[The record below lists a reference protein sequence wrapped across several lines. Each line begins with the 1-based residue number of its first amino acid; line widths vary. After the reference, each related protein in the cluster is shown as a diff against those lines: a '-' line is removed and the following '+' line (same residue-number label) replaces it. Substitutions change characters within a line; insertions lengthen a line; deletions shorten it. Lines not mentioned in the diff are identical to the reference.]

1 MRTIIKTQ
9 ISVPP
14 KALKRA
20 IILLFIAVCF
30 HCQAWTGWNSN
41 TILSLSKAHNDV
53 QSILWVKEFPAL
65 MFAEF
70 SGSDLQQGGK
80 RLRSNSRKQGLRG
93 QRSLSMQ
100 EAQNGALHF
109 QAGVFSTIRYIKE
122 NTASTVAF
130 SLARKKTAFG
140 LHYSYSGITLYNQQ
154 QIGFSYGQSFGK
166 HLNFGLSASYI
177 THSKVEGFRGD
188 ALLDISIS
196 ALCKISPAWK
206 IYSLAEIPITIY
218 SKSEKKSLS
227 NPYYFRLGVGYSIIE
242 SLSLGIDIA
251 KDLRYP
257 LQGAAGLSYLLA
269 KHFLIYA
276 STEVYPFVHTF
287 GLGFLSKKWNVELYG
302 SYQATLGFTTSV
314 GISWRVA
321 K

>member
-1 MRTIIKTQ
+1 MRTIIKKQ
-9 ISVPP
+9 IYPRIGV
-14 KALKRA
+14 LKRA
-20 IILLFIAVCF
+20 TTLLLIAGSSSSF
-30 HCQAWTGWNSN
+30 AWTGWNSSC
-41 TILSLSKAHNDV
+41 ILSLSKAHNDL

-65 MFAEF
+65 IFAEF
-70 SGSDLQQGGK
+70 AGSDLPQG
-80 RLRSNSRKQGLRG
+80 RQSLRNNSSRRGFLRQSPQSG
-93 QRSLSMQ
+93 GS
-100 EAQNGALHF
+100 GGLHF
-109 QAGVFSTIRYIKE
+109 QAGIFSTMRYIKE

-130 SLARKKTAFG
+130 SLGRKKTAFG
-140 LHYSYSGITLYNQQ
+140 LHYSYSGIPLYNQQ
-154 QIGFSYGQSFGK
+154 QIGLSYAQGFGK
-166 HLNFGLSASYI
+166 SWNFGLSASYI
-177 THSKVEGFRGD
+177 IHSKVEGFRGD
-188 ALLDISIS
+188 ALLDISVS
-196 ALCKISPAWK
+196 ALCKISQSWK
-206 IYSLAEIPITIY
+206 VYSLAEIPITLF
-218 SKSEKKSLS
+218 SLSDKKSLS
-227 NPYYFRLGVGYSIIE
+227 NPYYFRLGIGYSVLE
-242 SLSLGIDIA
+242 NLSLGIDIA